1 MIREIF
7 FLLLSITGLFAMAA
21 PDMKYTY
28 WFDNDKVPVC
38 TESLTGNKSFSLKI
52 DASALDGA
60 TPHTI
65 HFQIADS
72 AGRRSEPKSAMFL
85 KSLTLSGAQAYIYVD
100 GEYHSTLPVNEENEN
115 IDFIVDVENYDFG
128 LHTVM
133 MQIVTPDNILTAPV
147 ESIFMRVPTDKQ
159 KEEYKCYY
167 TIDNDTSIARIGSYA
182 DGIVHADI
190 DLASLSTGIHSI
202 QFMLASPDGLATQCL
217 SAFFMK
223 LPLGAGD
230 ISSYDYWVNDDTE
243 RITHVDLEKA
253 QSPFRLMALIP
264 VKSYPLRTSSFR
276 FKVEEDKPV
285 IYPLNDFNMLISSA
299 NGQFTSI
306 SSPFYDSTMP
316 TAVTPSTIEPT
327 PEGAVINAGA
337 IPQGDIRWYEF
348 AVKAGDSIAVNV
360 DKPCTIELFDKDGTT
375 LYTATGNNAING
387 GGFHVFDNGKIYVA
401 LHDAKQTG
409 NIRLTT
415 KHIDRYALLKYNLH
429 DMSADGFVFIDFI
442 GNGYE
447 RLKSVSLGGDD
458 RRVMCDSINIFS
470 NTIARICFNFHNKP
484 LAISGPQALT
494 LHFDDGTPEGT
505 TDLTVENAV
514 NVETPVY
521 KPIEVKV
528 DPNNSKFALDHPV
541 TVTLT
546 NPGNVGCWGVP
557 LNVAFDCIGKGILFK
572 DFSITT
578 LNPIDGHDFPIS
590 FETDN
595 LLGTGKQG
603 TFIPIILPY
612 IGPNESITLTFIVN
626 CTFGDTFN
634 CYAWA
639 GEPWSKEGRHL
650 LDENDTQSTAM
661 RAPSQTRRFNYDTFG
676 DMQNAIGA
684 TGSSGSA
691 ANVYLGLGT
700 TIAGIHNSIGKHIQ
714 AEQRRCYGA
723 AYDEIA
729 EYLPNYDMPAGM
741 TPGAIFANSMPLPG
755 WMSSQLGILLGF
767 NERQREHAENPNP
780 MPSSN
785 RISIPYSYD
794 PNDILGYRSPGDT
807 EHIGKTV
814 TTLDYTVEF
823 ENDPEFATASA
834 QTVSV
839 TDSLDGKIFDLST
852 FRAHEFTLGKHSID
866 FGGVRKGVKTIDMR
880 PEINGIAQ
888 VTVDFNESD
897 GKLLLTV
904 NSLDPITME
913 PTDDVMQGVLPVNS
927 NGEGIGELHYTIDLR
942 EGLADGT
949 AVDNKATIV
958 FDENPPIDT
967 PVWHNVTDYT
977 LPQSEVTEV
986 ATADNVTFTIKVNGT
1001 DTGSGIWHYDLYARW
1016 DGQSEWTPVAES
1028 VEAADDGTLTYTA
1041 PAALKAAQFVTVAYD
1056 KAGNMEDSAV
1066 LRKLLGDVDGSG
1078 HVDAN
1083 DVLLLRAYYIE
1094 RPVTLDLT
1102 VADVNSD
1109 GRVDAQ
1115 DATAAR
1121 VIYLDSQVKQ
1131 VKRIRASHIRTR
1143 KSTSK

>member
-1 MIREIF
+1 MIRKFIM
-7 FLLLSITGLFAMAA
+7 LSTMAWA
-21 PDMKYTY
+21 AVSAYALPDYAY
-28 WFDNDKVPVC
+28 WFDGDSTV
-38 TESLTGNKSFSLKI
+38 SATGPLSGNGAFSLDI
-52 DASALDGA
+52 DASALDGSL
-60 TPHTI
+60 PHTL
-65 HFQIADS
+65 HFQVSDS
-72 AGRRSEPKSAMFL
+72 DGNRSAARSAMFL
-85 KSLTLSGAQAYIYVD
+85 KTFSLTGSTAHVYVD
-100 GEYHSTLPVNEENEN
+100 GQYHSSLPTTAGDTGVMCE
-115 IDFIVDVENYDFG
+115 IDASQYDFG
-128 LHTVM
+128 LHTLMV
-133 MQIVTPDNILTAPV
+133 QLVTHDNMLAAPV
-147 ESIFMRVPTDKQ
+147 EGVFMRVPTDA
-159 KEEYKCYY
+159 EVNGFRCYY
-167 TIDNDTSIARIGSYA
+167 TIDNDDSMTQTGSYSN
-182 DGIVHADI
+182 GMVHADI
-190 DLASLSTGIHSI
+190 DAASLKTGLHSI

-276 FKVEEDKPV
+276 FKVEEGKPV
-285 IYPLNDFNMLISSA
+285 IYPLNDFNMLVSSA

-337 IPQGDIRWYEF
+337 IPQGDICWYEF

-360 DKPCTIELFDKDGTT
+360 DKPCTIELFDNKSNG
-375 LYTATGNNAING
+375 LYSASGYDAVVG
-387 GGFHVFDNGKIYVA
+387 GGFHAFDDGKIYMAV
-401 LHDAKQTG
+401 HDAKNTG
-409 NIRLTT
+409 SVNVKVT
-415 KHIDRYALLKYNLH
+415 HIDRFAVLKYTPKRI
-429 DMSADGFVFIDFI
+429 APDGLVFMDLI
-442 GNGYE
+442 GNGMKH
-447 RLKSVSLGGDD
+447 LKRVTLGNNNIIE
-458 RRVMCDSINIFS
+458 CDSLVAFDHAY
-470 NTIARICFNFHNKP
+470 ARVCFNFYGKSWNP
-484 LAISGPQALT
+484 SEPQTLT
-494 LHFDDGTPEGT
+494 CYFDDDPITGTSAIT
-505 TDLTVENAV
+505 INNAV
-514 NVETPVY
+514 N
-521 KPIEVKV
+521 IEAPQNGEIKIRLVNYLV
-528 DPNNSKFALDHPV
+528 PGPRRAVSVVIENSGSTAH
-541 TVTLT
+541 
-546 NPGNVGCWGVP
+546 WGVP
-557 LNVAFDCIGKGILFK
+557 VNIALEGHKRKIEFDNFNIIAPE
-572 DFSITT
+572 
-578 LNPIDGHDFPIS
+578 PIDNVDFPIS
-590 FETDN
+590 YQTDN
-595 LLGTGKQG
+595 LFGMEQNG
-603 TFIPIILPY
+603 TFMPMILPY
-612 IGPNESITLTFIVN
+612 IGPHESIWLNMWITNNVLFS
-626 CTFGDTFN
+626 FN
-634 CYAWA
+634 MYVWA
-639 GEPWSKEGRHL
+639 GEPWSIAGRYL
-650 LDENDTQSTAM
+650 LGESGGIVTPPM
-661 RAPSQTRRFNYDTFG
+661 QTDCINYDTFA
-676 DMQNAIGA
+676 DMQALIGEHGGTA
-684 TGSSGSA
+684 GQA
-691 ANVYLGLGT
+691 ANVYLGLGQ
-700 TIAGIHNSIGKHIQ
+700 TIGGIYLGLGKRQ
-714 AEQRRCYGA
+714 RAEERRCNGA
-723 AYDEIA
+723 DYDMIA
-729 EYLPNYDMPAGM
+729 EYLPQYDSPLAMSPQ
-741 TPGAIFANSMPLPG
+741 AIFQNSMPLPE
-755 WMSSQLGILLGF
+755 WLSQPLSELYAA
-767 NERQREHAENPNP
+767 NEREANHAECSSPR
-780 MPSSN
+780 PSPT
-785 RISIPYSYD
+785 RISFPRAWD
-794 PNDILGYRSPGDT
+794 PNDILGYMSPAET
-807 EHIGKTV
+807 EHIGKDV
-814 TTLDYTVEF
+814 KTLDYIVEF
-823 ENDPEFATASA
+823 ENDPELATASA
-834 QTVSV
+834 VTVNV
-839 TDSLDGKIFDLST
+839 ANKLDGKVFDLQSFKAGL
-852 FRAHEFTLGKHSID
+852 FRLGKHTIN
-866 FGGVRKGVKTIDMR
+866 FEGVKRSIQTIDMR

-888 VTVDFNESD
+888 VEVDYDEST
-897 GKLLLTV
+897 GNLTLDIA
-904 NSLDPITME
+904 SLDPISLE
-913 PTDDVMQGVLPVNS
+913 PVNDVMQGVLPVNS